1 MKWKRATT
9 KLRGN
14 LRVARSVPCQLR
26 DPSVSAGLGMTAE
39 WRTFALA
46 ASPKNCQSSAM
57 KILFRIIFVLIVL
70 AGAAYLYALSIPAHQ
85 THTRTTTLKE
95 TPDAVFALLTDL
107 PNFPKWNRN
116 MVKLEMLP
124 PVDGKE
130 ATRQTFKGNMQMTI
144 ITSESTPPK
153 HLVRSMGDIGGPF
166 EGSWTYE
173 ISPTTD
179 GSQIVLTEQAT
190 MNNAFFRL
198 MVKLFGPTKY
208 MDEHLE
214 DMAKHFGKTAV
225 IR

>member
-1 MKWKRATT
+1 MKT
-9 KLRGN
+9 
-14 LRVARSVPCQLR
+14 
-26 DPSVSAGLGMTAE
+26 
-39 WRTFALA
+39 
-46 ASPKNCQSSAM
+46 
-57 KILFRIIFVLIVL
+57 LFRLILILIVL

-85 THTRTTTLKE
+85 THTRTTTLKQ

-107 PNFPKWNRN
+107 PSFPKWNRN

-130 ATRQTFKGNMQMTI
+130 ATRQTFKGNMKMTI

-153 HLVRSMGDIGGPF
+153 RLVRSMGDIGGPF

-173 ISPTTD
+173 ISPTAD

-190 MNNAFFRL
+190 MNNPFFRL

-208 MDEHLE
+208 MDEHLD
-214 DMAKHFGKTAV
+214 DMAKHFGEAAV

>member
-1 MKWKRATT
+1 
-9 KLRGN
+9 
-14 LRVARSVPCQLR
+14 
-26 DPSVSAGLGMTAE
+26 MTAE

-46 ASPKNCQSSAM
+46 ASAKTCQSSAM
-57 KILFRIIFVLIVL
+57 KILFRIILVLIVL

-85 THTRTTTLKE
+85 THTRTTTLKQ

-166 EGSWTYE
+166 EGSWIYE
-173 ISPTTD
+173 ITPTAD

-198 MVKLFGPTKY
+198 MVKLFSPTKY

-214 DMAKHFGKTAV
+214 DMAKHFGETAV